1 MHLIFRFL
9 LLFSMTCGAH
19 ADDAHQR
26 TDRGDHALNLTGRIH
41 LNVNTN
47 DYKASREFYRAL
59 GFAQAIGPFPV
70 TNTLE
75 MAHSMGMAEPYR
87 MYAEIIYLGEDVI
100 DPTRLHEPTGRMID
114 LIQWYEPQNTAP
126 AYGAMNRL
134 GCARVALGTDDLAAD
149 LEKMA
154 AMGFAPIGPI
164 ADSASGQRF
173 AVLRDPSGT
182 FVELRQNR
190 SRGHAKTNGSYVTH
204 IDHLAINV
212 SDLDRSIGF
221 YQRLGF
227 MGDAVTERTSSAQE
241 ALARGFEEPFVV
253 KEFMLTHS
261 ADGSRVLLSQWLSP
275 FDSTPPH
282 PLPINHA
289 GIQRV
294 NYASTDIEGDVAV
307 LAEAGV
313 AFVSPIVRCCDGDR
327 STMGIAVFEDP
338 DGIFFQLLG
347 TVEPLARD

>member
-47 DYKASREFYRAL
+47 DYKASRAFYRAL
-59 GFAQAIGPFPV
+59 GFAQAIGPFPE

-134 GCARVALGTDDLAAD
+134 GWR
-149 LEKMA
+149 
-154 AMGFAPIGPI
+154 P
-164 ADSASGQRF
+164 R
-173 AVLRDPSGT
+173 VLRPSGPLPIQR
-182 FVELRQNR
+182 V
-190 SRGHAKTNGSYVTH
+190 
-204 IDHLAINV
+204 V
-212 SDLDRSIGF
+212 SDLPYCETRRA
-221 YQRLGF
+221 RLSSCVRTAAEG
-227 MGDAVTERTSSAQE
+227 MPKRTEATSRT
-241 ALARGFEEPFVV
+241 LII
-253 KEFMLTHS
+253 
-261 ADGSRVLLSQWLSP
+261 SP
-275 FDSTPPH
+275 S
-282 PLPINHA
+282 
-289 GIQRV
+289 
-294 NYASTDIEGDVAV
+294 
-307 LAEAGV
+307 
-313 AFVSPIVRCCDGDR
+313 
-327 STMGIAVFEDP
+327 M
-338 DGIFFQLLG
+338 
-347 TVEPLARD
+347 